1 MGFLQKLLEGA
12 KAQLNRNDGGKTF
25 STVMRAQPAPR
36 PQPAQ
41 TPAPQ
46 NMNFAGSLSYGKP
59 NAIGPAQTPSKA
71 TKVLKPVVPQ
81 VDIKNRYAQIN
92 SPSYGSGLSG
102 ILNKAKDVVDANTPQ
117 DQFKRNQTLSPV
129 APPNQTYQ
137 QQQATNP
144 SNLTKASN
152 FTSSVARTVGAPMV
166 ANVDLARAGV
176 AQVTGNQT
184 ARNNALNSAK
194 NNTLKIP
201 NIAKDLAVGTIESSK
216 QVGRG
221 LANASGTTNNAQNAQ
236 SLLNDQLAQQRIT
249 AINRAKQGFN
259 SQQDINRFTNY
270 ADNLW
275 GNSAESTQTQV
286 EAQKEIQKQVDP
298 IRNALAIADVGL
310 TATSFGVA
318 GATKAGASKVT
329 ANALEQ
335 NLAKNMAK
343 DSALKAAQTAGR
355 NEIIRQSGLT
365 GSMGAFQGAISPY
378 IVKDPG
384 TVTTKD
390 VLGGGATGAILGG
403 VLPGAFVGASKFA
416 DPISKATNNV
426 FKNSLNQGGY
436 VQAGPTP
443 KNIHFE
449 DHGTM
454 GDTIDMVNG
463 KYNPTA
469 QERYNLELAASRVS
483 ERYGITPIGNNKD
496 PLVNLANGFQKRLD
510 LDQANKVGM
519 FAESGSPVSLN
530 QQGSIPNPLQAF
542 DKLKN
547 KLNGSALDT
556 TVKPATPENVYGV
569 NALEKLGK
577 KLKMNQ
583 GGFLRVP
590 GKDTEMMVTHNLSS
604 ENLNKARELGGIPQ
618 ASVGI
623 VDPKKYA
630 IDGYGEIT
638 LVGNNKLVDPKTRGT
653 RSYASDI
660 YSPRQPKADYKMPQG
675 MSDSLVKERY
685 KDYFAR
691 YGDQRVRYMG
701 GDNIVGNL
709 SSEPAVI
716 ANFLDTKGIK
726 HNIKLNNKDALYE
739 LRNVLSKNDSLNNE
753 FYESFVPKEA
763 MAMGAKPK
771 LYAGTSNTTGRQ
783 KWVDESMENALKI
796 MRKERKTG
804 AEGIFSNYIGG
815 IRATNTKKFNSIQE
829 IVDNKNRLK
838 TTADFEKAKEAIGT
852 HHESLIDELGKYS
865 DSTESNTFT
874 QYDRQ
879 ATAIS
884 DYLKGEKDAF
894 DYGFKNVPPSFIAK
908 LDTFKKQ
915 LHDMP
920 TEYFESVSD
929 RAVKL
934 NEFEKALIPDNLS
947 KPQREAIVK
956 SLNEQGIQPR
966 FYKDGQRQQALIDL
980 MEEDNLARQAQN
992 PVGKSQGGYIKLPG
1006 KGAPIEKTITP
1017 ENLTVVKEYSQM
1029 LKSMDDGARG
1039 GQMVGNYSDGYK
1051 RVTEHSKFY
1060 SDYFAK
1066 NKRAPS
1072 NKAYEEEALRQLK
1085 NGQADSYAQKTFD
1098 DLQDPEFR
1106 SLAGEVEKGSLGKQP
1121 LGETFDI
1128 PQTATVK
1135 TDVKPKAKT
1144 NFSKDLPEYDTK
1156 KVGLLDKAFRSTRS
1170 VIERQGKSGKELAGM
1185 LQSQRDSKEL
1195 WAREIEK
1202 RLRTVQKLKDKE
1214 FSNFVEATQG
1224 KENPMND
1231 KVVKAIEDWKSV
1243 HPHIRQRG
1251 VDAGL
1256 EIGDL
1261 GDNYY
1266 PHFIDYDK
1274 IYKDKNTYNQ
1284 AINHLVNTGQADTK
1298 EKAIELLGFAR
1309 DTSRNREFGS
1319 LEASR
1324 IVDLP
1329 FYDKTKASLA
1339 SYIQGS
1345 TDRITKTETFGK
1357 SDENALKLIKK
1368 IAVEGG
1374 DTEAAKNAYDIAVG
1388 ARNYNHTASKI
1399 SSGIR
1404 HYTTVTRLGLGAL
1417 TNVSQSVNTGI
1428 VTGHFRTMGAML
1440 KQLDP
1445 KTRQFAEDTG
1455 VISDAILNDLRRGF
1469 GQETFGSSKVGKA
1482 VNVITAPGFKQI
1494 ESFNRRVAA
1503 TAGKDYALR
1512 LAQKGDDKSIN
1523 ILRKKLGVTGEIDGT
1538 LSERQQIQAARK
1550 IVEKTQFKV
1559 DAQDLPGWTAS
1570 PGGKLVAQFRTF
1582 SYSQGKFFSNEI
1594 LKPASKGNFMPL
1606 GRLMAALPVGYGLY
1620 ETRRMIDGRPEEE
1633 NKMKRGLSAFQKVG
1647 GAGLA
1652 MDAYFALNPL
1662 NSKYL
1667 PSDRRVS
1674 MAGSFLGG
1682 PSVGTAM
1689 NAVGSLSDMVQRKN
1703 SPTDQS
1709 RLDGKIALGNNGD
1722 TYTDATSFAR
1732 FGMQQIPIV
1741 GSPIM
1746 NRVLP
1751 YKKSSE
1757 ADAGKSTQTASSS
1770 GTAVKDLKEAKA
1782 ITKSG
1787 YGKEWAK
1794 LSEDDIKNKAIEGDE
1809 QAQQVYDSLK
1819 AMEKVYAP
1827 KNVPTK
1833 GLSQSAE
1840 DILNKSKKF
1849 TESGKKAWGS
1859 KPSDSNDAKTSLKNW
1874 MNGKDVPVT
1883 NEIAVEWAKYEQKRV
1898 KGELSPL
1905 EQNEAKT
1912 TLLRKAYSSSLNE
1925 DERKYYSV
1933 ADDKLIGAVQKGW
1946 VSQESINKALA
1957 VDKQLLELG
1966 LTTKSGFGKKV
1977 WNALGLS
1984 MPSVAG
1990 ASSSTRS
1997 TGRRSGGRV
2006 AKKSLKVTKS
2016 KIPQAFL
2023 STSKLKSRRSST
2035 NGSLR
2040 KLLASAKV

>member
-1 MGFLQKLLEGA
+1 M
-12 KAQLNRNDGGKTF
+12 
-25 STVMRAQPAPR
+25 
-36 PQPAQ
+36 
-41 TPAPQ
+41 
-46 NMNFAGSLSYGKP
+46 
-59 NAIGPAQTPSKA
+59 
-71 TKVLKPVVPQ
+71 
-81 VDIKNRYAQIN
+81 KNRYSQVNA
-92 SPSYGSGLSG
+92 PSYGSGLSG
-102 ILNKAKDVVDANTPQ
+102 ILNRAKDVVDANTPQ
-117 DQFKRNQTLSPV
+117 DQFKRNQKLSPV
-129 APPNQTYQ
+129 APPNQSYQ
-137 QQQATNP
+137 QQQASNP

-152 FTSSVARTVGAPMV
+152 LTSSVVKTVGAPMI
-166 ANVDLARAGV
+166 ANLDLARAGV
-176 AQVTGNQT
+176 AQVTGNKT

-201 NIAKDLAVGTIESSK
+201 GLAKDMAVGTVESSK

-221 LANASGTTNNAQNAQ
+221 LANASSATNNAQNAQ
-236 SLLNDQLAQQRIT
+236 TLLNDQLAQQRMS

-286 EAQKEIQKQVDP
+286 DAQKEIQKQVDP
-298 IRNALAIADVGL
+298 IRNALAVADVGL

-329 ANALEQ
+329 ASALEQ

-390 VLGGGATGAILGG
+390 VIGGGATGAVLGG

-416 DPISKATNNV
+416 DPISNATSKV
-426 FKNSLNQGGY
+426 FNTNLNQGGY

-454 GDTIDMVNG
+454 SDTIDMVKG
-463 KYNPTA
+463 TYKPTPN
-469 QERYNLELAASRVS
+469 ERYKLELDASRIG

-519 FAESGSPVSLN
+519 FAESGRPMSLN
-530 QQGSIPNPLQAF
+530 QAGSISPFQAF
-542 DKLKN
+542 GNIKN
-547 KLNGSALDT
+547 KLNSQALDT
-556 TVKPATPENVYGV
+556 NVRPATPENIYGT
-569 NALEKLGK
+569 NPLEKIGK
-577 KLKMNQ
+577 KFNQLLGTDDQ
-583 GGFLRVP
+583 GGFAKI
-590 GKDTEMMVTHNLSS
+590 GKDPLEALKAEARKYTSADEFIKDKYTVHATDADIQGNIRPSMGWYGKGVYTTTDMANPLGRKGSS
-604 ENLNKARELGGIPQ
+604 KQ
-618 ASVGI
+618 
-623 VDPKKYA
+623 Y
-630 IDGYGEIT
+630 Y
-638 LVGNNKLVDPKTRGT
+638 
-653 RSYASDI
+653 
-660 YSPRQPKADYKMPQG
+660 
-675 MSDSLVKERY
+675 
-685 KDYFAR
+685 
-691 YGDQRVRYMG
+691 
-701 GDNIVGNL
+701 
-709 SSEPAVI
+709 
-716 ANFLDTKGIK
+716 
-726 HNIKLNNKDALYE
+726 
-739 LRNVLSKNDSLNNE
+739 
-753 FYESFVPKEA
+753 VPK
-763 MAMGAKPK
+763 P
-771 LYAGTSNTTGRQ
+771 T
-783 KWVDESMENALKI
+783 D
-796 MRKERKTG
+796 
-804 AEGIFSNYIGG
+804 
-815 IRATNTKKFNSIQE
+815 KFLQI
-829 IVDNKNRLK
+829 
-838 TTADFEKAKEAIGT
+838 EAIGPGGKGGIT
-852 HHESLIDELGKYS
+852 PKQVEEAIANGYKGLEIIHPNGKQTWYNYFDEQKPYTKQQLTDIYNQSQKKGLFTPLKQKGSLPLDPVNNPLDAPQVGKT
-865 DSTESNTFT
+865 DAIKLAQQTAKKTE
-874 QYDRQ
+874 
-879 ATAIS
+879 A
-884 DYLKGEKDAF
+884 L
-894 DYGFKNVPPSFIAK
+894 
-908 LDTFKKQ
+908 KKQ
-915 LHDMP
+915 GKITPKDDGYWSTP
-920 TEYFESVSD
+920 IKGQPKDPIPNIKDVNGVQ
-929 RAVKL
+929 VKEGDVIEVEGL
-934 NEFEKALIPDNLS
+934 LGGKARRTVQWQEPQIANATGELQPGQWLGNGQLDNGLPF
-947 KPQREAIVK
+947 KIVK
-956 SLNEQGIQPR
+956 ENTAPP
-966 FYKDGQRQQALIDL
+966 
-980 MEEDNLARQAQN
+980 AQ
-992 PVGKSQGGYIKLPG
+992 VGKTDQI
-1006 KGAPIEKTITP
+1006 
-1017 ENLTVVKEYSQM
+1017 VKDYADM
-1029 LKSMDDGARG
+1029 LKSIDDGAKG

-1051 RVTEHSKFY
+1051 RITEHSKFY
-1060 SDYFAK
+1060 SDFYANNKRKPGQKDWIAEAQRQLDSGNADQDFLKAYKDSKNPEISSLLDTEQAALGKEGGGQTFEVPVPK
-1066 NKRAPS
+1066 NKLSELPTP
-1072 NKAYEEEALRQLK
+1072 
-1085 NGQADSYAQKTFD
+1085 QKPT
-1098 DLQDPEFR
+1098 PR
-1106 SLAGEVEKGSLGKQP
+1106 
-1121 LGETFDI
+1121 
-1128 PQTATVK
+1128 K
-1135 TDVKPKAKT
+1135 TT
-1144 NFSKDLPEYDTK
+1144 SQDLPEYDTK

-1170 VIERQGKSGKELAGM
+1170 IIERQGESGKKLAGM
-1185 LQSQRDSKEL
+1185 LQSQRDAKEL

-1202 RLRTVQKLKDKE
+1202 RLPTVQKLKDKE
-1214 FSNFVEATQG
+1214 FNNFVEATQG
-1224 KENPMND
+1224 KENPLNG
-1231 KVVKAIEDWKSV
+1231 KVVKAIEEWKSV
-1243 HPHIRQRG
+1243 HPYIRQRG

-1284 AINHLVNTGQADTK
+1284 AINHLVNTGQAETK

-1309 DTSRNREFGS
+1309 DTSRNREFGN

-1329 FYDKTKASLA
+1329 FYDKSKASLA
-1339 SYIQGS
+1339 SYIQGA
-1345 TDRITKTETFGK
+1345 TDRVTKTELFGK
-1357 SDENALKLIKK
+1357 GDEKALKLIKN

-1374 DTEAAKNAYDIAVG
+1374 DTEAAKNAFDVAVG
-1388 ARNYNHTASKI
+1388 AKNYNQVTSKI

-1428 VTGHFRTMGAML
+1428 VTGHMRTMGAML
-1440 KQLDP
+1440 KQLSP
-1445 KTRQFAEDTG
+1445 QARQFADDTG

-1469 GQETFGSSKVGKA
+1469 GQETFGSTKVGKA
-1482 VNVITAPGFKQI
+1482 VNVITAPGFKQV

-1512 LAQKGDDKSIN
+1512 LAQKGDEKSLK
-1523 ILRKKLGVTGEIDGT
+1523 ILRDKLGVTGDIDGT
-1538 LSERQQIQAARK
+1538 LSEAQQIQAARK

-1559 DAQDLPGWTAS
+1559 DAQDLPGWVDS

-1582 SYSQGKFFSNEI
+1582 SYNQGKFFSNEI

-1606 GRLMAALPVGYGLY
+1606 ARLMAAIPVGYGLY

-1633 NKMKRGLSAFQKVG
+1633 NKLKQGLSAFQKVG

-1652 MDAYFALNPL
+1652 MDAYFAINPL

-1674 MAGSFLGG
+1674 MATSFFGG

-1703 SPTDQS
+1703 APTDPS
-1709 RLDGKIALGNNGD
+1709 RLEGKIALGNNGD
-1722 TYTDATSFAR
+1722 TYTDATSLAR
-1732 FGMQQIPIV
+1732 FGMQQVPIV

-1757 ADAGKSTQTASSS
+1757 ADAGKSSQTASKS
-1770 GTAVKDLKEAKA
+1770 GMAVQDLKEAKQ
-1782 ITKSG
+1782 ITKKG
-1787 YGKEWAK
+1787 YGNEWAK
-1794 LSEDDIKNKAIEGDE
+1794 LSEDDIKNKAIEGDA

-1833 GLSQSAE
+1833 GLSQGAE

-1849 TESGKKAWGS
+1849 TESGQKAWGS
-1859 KPSDSNDAKTSLKNW
+1859 KPSESNEAKTSLKGW

-1912 TLLRKAYSSSLNE
+1912 ALLRKAYSSSLNE

-1933 ADDKLIGAVQKGW
+1933 ADDKLISAVQKGW

-1997 TGRRSGGRV
+1997 SGRKSGGRV
-2006 AKKSLKVTKS
+2006 AKKTLKTTKS

-2023 STSKLKSRRSST
+2023 SNGKLKSRRNST

-2040 KLLASAKV
+2040 KLLSSAKV

>member
-1 MGFLQKLLEGA
+1 MGFLKKLFD
-12 KAQLNRNDGGKTF
+12 QVNVFDGGKTWKNPNP
-25 STVMRAQPAPR
+25 APAPR

-46 NMNFAGSLSYGKP
+46 NKNFAGSLSYGKP
-59 NAIGPAQTPSKA
+59 NTFGPAQTPSKA

-81 VDIKNRYAQIN
+81 VDMKNRYSQIN
-92 SPSYGSGLSG
+92 APSYGSGLSG

-117 DQFKRNQTLSPV
+117 DQFKRQQVGQPQIVKPV
-129 APPNQTYQ
+129 Q
-137 QQQATNP
+137 QQ
-144 SNLTKASN
+144 
-152 FTSSVARTVGAPMV
+152 
-166 ANVDLARAGV
+166 V
-176 AQVTGNQT
+176 AQVAKPMAQSIAKPFQQLGNMVVEGNRSAYVDLPKAVVAQATGNKQ
-184 ARNNALNSAK
+184 ALANVTRGMDQRLKGKGTFGGGMPSGFTSLDQGKKSFIEDPSKAK
-194 NNTLKIP
+194 S
-201 NIAKDLAVGTIESSK
+201 AVGTGVEIGTTVAPMGKGYTVGK
-216 QVGRG
+216 QVFSQPIKETGKTLLKAG
-221 LANASGTTNNAQNAQ
+221 GANAVLSAGGSAGMQLANTGS
-236 SLLNDQLAQQRIT
+236 
-249 AINRAKQGFN
+249 INAKQLLTDTAVG
-259 SQQDINRFTNY
+259 TG
-270 ADNLW
+270 L
-275 GNSAESTQTQV
+275 GT
-286 EAQKEIQKQVDP
+286 
-298 IRNALAIADVGL
+298 ALPFGVGAVSKGADV
-310 TATSFGVA
+310 
-318 GATKAGASKVT
+318 
-329 ANALEQ
+329 
-335 NLAKNMAK
+335 AK
-343 DSALKAAQTAGR
+343 
-355 NEIIRQSGLT
+355 
-365 GSMGAFQGAISPY
+365 
-378 IVKDPG
+378 
-384 TVTTKD
+384 
-390 VLGGGATGAILGG
+390 
-403 VLPGAFVGASKFA
+403 
-416 DPISKATNNV
+416 DPISRATSKV
-426 FKNSLNQGGY
+426 FNTNLNQGGY

-454 GDTIDMVNG
+454 SDTIDMVKG
-463 KYNPTA
+463 TYNPTPK
-469 QERYNLELAASRVS
+469 ERYKLELDASRIG

-519 FAESGSPVSLN
+519 FAESGRPVSLN

-583 GGFLRVP
+583 GGYIEVGP
-590 GKDTEMMVTHNLSS
+590 GGKKSVADTQLVGLKGKQLYNATRKMLKDRQGQTVTFPDGSKAVINSRTTNEILNGIRKNQFTDTEYQDLLRSLGNFDEHIAISGEPRTMPNLK
-604 ENLNKARELGGIPQ
+604 ENPPAYQKDGFDYRPVNYEVNGRNYSQELNVAKGENQDLVYQYTKPNKNNHLGGGGTDKSAPTYKNKGDYVN
-618 ASVGI
+618 SI
-623 VDPKKYA
+623 VQKAKKVNSSFR
-630 IDGYGEIT
+630 
-638 LVGNNKLVDPKTRGT
+638 L
-653 RSYASDI
+653 
-660 YSPRQPKADYKMPQG
+660 
-675 MSDSLVKERY
+675 
-685 KDYFAR
+685 
-691 YGDQRVRYMG
+691 DQRG
-701 GDNIVGNL
+701 G
-709 SSEPAVI
+709 AI
-716 ANFLDTKGIK
+716 ADLPNPLP
-726 HNIKLNNKDALYE
+726 
-739 LRNVLSKNDSLNNE
+739 KN
-753 FYESFVPKEA
+753 
-763 MAMGAKPK
+763 
-771 LYAGTSNTTGRQ
+771 
-783 KWVDESMENALKI
+783 
-796 MRKERKTG
+796 
-804 AEGIFSNYIGG
+804 
-815 IRATNTKKFNSIQE
+815 
-829 IVDNKNRLK
+829 
-838 TTADFEKAKEAIGT
+838 
-852 HHESLIDELGKYS
+852 
-865 DSTESNTFT
+865 
-874 QYDRQ
+874 
-879 ATAIS
+879 
-884 DYLKGEKDAF
+884 
-894 DYGFKNVPPSFIAK
+894 
-908 LDTFKKQ
+908 
-915 LHDMP
+915 
-920 TEYFESVSD
+920 
-929 RAVKL
+929 
-934 NEFEKALIPDNLS
+934 
-947 KPQREAIVK
+947 
-956 SLNEQGIQPR
+956 
-966 FYKDGQRQQALIDL
+966 
-980 MEEDNLARQAQN
+980 
-992 PVGKSQGGYIKLPG
+992 QGGFAKLPG

-1833 GLSQSAE
+1833 GLSQGAE

-1859 KPSDSNDAKTSLKNW
+1859 KPSESNDAKISLKGW

-1997 TGRRSGGRV
+1997 SGRKSGGRV
-2006 AKKSLKVTKS
+2006 AKKTLKTTKS

-2023 STSKLKSRRSST
+2023 SNSKLKSRRSST

-2040 KLLASAKV
+2040 KLLSSAKV

>member
-1 MGFLQKLLEGA
+1 MGFLKKLFD
-12 KAQLNRNDGGKTF
+12 QVNPFDGGKTWKNP
-25 STVMRAQPAPR
+25 TPAPAPR

-41 TPAPQ
+41 TPAPR

-59 NAIGPAQTPSKA
+59 NTFGPAQTPSPA

-81 VDIKNRYAQIN
+81 VDVKNRYAQIN
-92 SPSYGSGLSG
+92 APSYGSGLSG

-117 DQFKRNQTLSPV
+117 DQFKRNQKLSPV

-152 FTSSVARTVGAPMV
+152 FTSSVARTLGAPMV

-176 AQVTGNQT
+176 AQATGNQT

-221 LANASGTTNNAQNAQ
+221 LANASGVTNNAQNAQ
-236 SLLNDQLAQQRIT
+236 SLLNDQLAQQRIS

-275 GNSAESTQTQV
+275 GNSADSTQTQI

-318 GATKAGASKVT
+318 GATKAGASKIT

-449 DHGTM
+449 DQGTM
-454 GDTIDMVNG
+454 GDFIDYVKG
-463 KYNPTA
+463 SNPIKNPDEA
-469 QERYNLELAASRVS
+469 FKFELEASRIA

-519 FAESGSPVSLN
+519 FAPMG
-530 QQGSIPNPLQAF
+530 QQGSIPNPLLAF

-583 GGFLRVP
+583 GGYV
-590 GKDTEMMVTHNLSS
+590 
-604 ENLNKARELGGIPQ
+604 Q
-618 ASVGI
+618 
-623 VDPKKYA
+623 
-630 IDGYGEIT
+630 
-638 LVGNNKLVDPKTRGT
+638 
-653 RSYASDI
+653 
-660 YSPRQPKADYKMPQG
+660 
-675 MSDSLVKERY
+675 
-685 KDYFAR
+685 
-691 YGDQRVRYMG
+691 
-701 GDNIVGNL
+701 
-709 SSEPAVI
+709 
-716 ANFLDTKGIK
+716 
-726 HNIKLNNKDALYE
+726 
-739 LRNVLSKNDSLNNE
+739 
-753 FYESFVPKEA
+753 
-763 MAMGAKPK
+763 
-771 LYAGTSNTTGRQ
+771 
-783 KWVDESMENALKI
+783 
-796 MRKERKTG
+796 
-804 AEGIFSNYIGG
+804 
-815 IRATNTKKFNSIQE
+815 
-829 IVDNKNRLK
+829 
-838 TTADFEKAKEAIGT
+838 
-852 HHESLIDELGKYS
+852 
-865 DSTESNTFT
+865 
-874 QYDRQ
+874 
-879 ATAIS
+879 
-884 DYLKGEKDAF
+884 
-894 DYGFKNVPPSFIAK
+894 
-908 LDTFKKQ
+908 
-915 LHDMP
+915 
-920 TEYFESVSD
+920 
-929 RAVKL
+929 
-934 NEFEKALIPDNLS
+934 
-947 KPQREAIVK
+947 
-956 SLNEQGIQPR
+956 
-966 FYKDGQRQQALIDL
+966 
-980 MEEDNLARQAQN
+980 
-992 PVGKSQGGYIKLPG
+992 LPG
-1006 KGAPIEKTITP
+1006 KGAPIEKTPTYYHGSTNDKLANLDTGAKLGLNEKRNLIYLSDTKNGAMPYTKNRAADGTLTDSKTGRLYEVTVDGKVIDAIDANDLQSLKTLNGYDGLSGLSKRHISNAESLGYLSPDILEASP
-1017 ENLTVVKEYSQM
+1017 ELVKYLSDNGINGVKTALPNSPGDKQLLVTNPQATKIRNQSKSGAPIEKTLAPESNTVVKEYSQM

-1060 SDYFAK
+1060 SDYYAK

-1085 NGQADSYAQKTFD
+1085 NGQADSYAQKAFD

-1106 SLAGEVEKGSLGKQP
+1106 SLASEVEKGSLGKQP

-1135 TDVKPKAKT
+1135 TGVKPKTKT

-1170 VIERQGKSGKELAGM
+1170 IIERQGESGKELAGL
-1185 LQSQRDSKEL
+1185 LQKQRDSKEL

-1214 FSNFVEATQG
+1214 FENFVEATQG

-1388 ARNYNHTASKI
+1388 AKNYNHTASKI

-1428 VTGHFRTMGAML
+1428 VTGHLRTMGAML

-1732 FGMQQIPIV
+1732 FGMQQVPIV

-1770 GTAVKDLKEAKA
+1770 GTAVKDLKEAKQ

-1794 LSEDDIKNKAIEGDE
+1794 LSEDEIKNKAIEGDE

-1849 TESGKKAWGS
+1849 TESGKKAWGA